1 MTTTFPHSPGP
12 RPAAR
17 PAHLAA
23 VALGLLLTAC
33 QSTPDI
39 SAWNKATADVASSVS
54 EGFHAAAGVNG
65 SIATRLETA
74 ERDPD
79 DMIYRQVVDRYRAV
93 ADALNARAEDY
104 EQVFGAIAD
113 YSASLAAIAR
123 AADNSQQTVE
133 AVAGSLNTLVESV
146 GGTRLAG
153 AGFELGKALANEVIK
168 VKAARDFAEAVEKAD
183 PAIESLAG
191 LLDKDLED
199 LAKTVGV
206 TKVEAIRAAVTT
218 PYQKNIEYRN
228 ALLQRRNDLQA
239 AIEQAVWPRPNTP
252 DAPRPPTNST
262 LNIAETSELA
272 NVERY
277 LREADSWYAP
287 MSRELDRALE
297 ARAIAEQLAI
307 QTRRAVGAWRDAHA
321 SLAAATRERRLPESG
336 RLAALAVRIRDL
348 AAELKEN
355 KER

>member
-1 MTTTFPHSPGP
+1 MTTTVHHAPCP
-12 RPAAR
+12 RRAA
-17 PAHLAA
+17 PLAHFAA

-33 QSTPDI
+33 QSIPDI
-39 SAWNKATADVASSVS
+39 SVWNKATTDVASAVT

-74 ERDPD
+74 ERDTD
-79 DMIYRQVVDRYRAV
+79 DKEYEPIVNRYRAV
-93 ADALNARAEDY
+93 ADALNTRAEDY

-123 AADNSQQTVE
+123 AADNSQQTVD

-168 VKAARDFAEAVEKAD
+168 IKAARDFGEAVEKAD
-183 PAIESLAG
+183 PAIDALAA

-199 LAKTVGV
+199 LARTVGV

-218 PYQKNIEYRN
+218 PYQKNLDYRA
-228 ALLQRRNDLQA
+228 ALVQRRNELQA
-239 AIEQAVWPRPNTP
+239 AIERAVRPRPNSP

-262 LNIAETSELA
+262 LNVTETSELA

-287 MSRELDRALE
+287 MSRELDQALE
-297 ARAIAEQLAI
+297 ARAIAERLAV
-307 QTRRAVGAWRDAHA
+307 QTRRAVSAWRDSHA

-348 AAELKEN
+348 AAELKN
-355 KER
+355 KKER